1 MQEINEQVEERK
13 LIKAIYWAG
22 VFIWAGLVFGADS
35 LGVLPII
42 GEVDAWSWIFS
53 GAGLYALLIGM
64 IRIIS
69 PDWSTPTLP
78 DYLWT
83 AFMLTIGLGSIL
95 NVDIAVPVILVII
108 GVVVLGDMLLSRH

>member
-1 MQEINEQVEERK
+1 MRKMIAEQSMQEINEQVEARK
-13 LIKAIYWAG
+13 LIESIYWAG
-22 VFIWAGLVFGADS
+22 VFIWAGLVFG
-35 LGVLPII
+35 
-42 GEVDAWSWIFS
+42 
-53 GAGLYALLIGM
+53 LIGM